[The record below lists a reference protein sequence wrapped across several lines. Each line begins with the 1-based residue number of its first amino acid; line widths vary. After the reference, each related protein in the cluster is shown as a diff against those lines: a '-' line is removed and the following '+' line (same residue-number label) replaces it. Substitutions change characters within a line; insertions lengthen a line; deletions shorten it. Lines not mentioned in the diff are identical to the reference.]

1 MASAA
6 AIRGH
11 VDAERSDAAIGACFH
26 GAVRP
31 QLRVDGAGDG
41 GFVPYAQ
48 AFAPERVIAQVLL
61 HAQDCRFA
69 GAMRIRR
76 VRHGPLPAV
85 VGVGVLVG
93 AELHVQHVGA
103 AALQRLVAAHGEH
116 LGRIRGLRRRAHIDD
131 QRVACRVRRRDHVV
145 QRALGQDLRLVEH
158 LDVHAVEAT
167 AEAVLT
173 CVEHDSGSVDEH
185 DFLLAVRPSRLAVN
199 EPAYRLAPYQS
210 AHEFERLVAC
220 ARPMRGPQHFQW
232 IVAQDAQ
239 HHDHRADQGRLADL
253 TADADDHAADAGR
266 IHAIGRLAENATSQL
281 ALPAVVFDAA
291 QSRLGFH
298 LRPAGCLN
306 ILGQHHMPRHIGQ
319 LAPVWFDVRPRSD
332 RTVHPLPPSRSAHWP
347 RRSRIQDA
355 QSPDSPQAAAGST
368 TPNHAAASPRQTPQF
383 QVEEACV

>member
-11 VDAERSDAAIGACFH
+11 VDAERGDAAIGACFH

-41 GFVPYAQ
+41 GFVPYAK

-93 AELHVQHVGA
+93 AELHVQHVAA
-103 AALQRLVAAHGEH
+103 AALQRLVAAHGKH
-116 LGRIRGLRRRAHIDD
+116 LGRIRGLRRRAHVDD
-131 QRVACRVRRRDHVV
+131 QRVTRRVRRRDHVV

-167 AEAVLT
+167 TETILT
-173 CVEHDSGSVDEH
+173 GTEHDAGSVDEH
-185 DFLLAVRPSRLAVN
+185 DSLLVIRPSRLAVN
-199 EPAYRLAPYQS
+199 EPAYRLALHQS
-210 AHEFERLVAC
+210 AHELEPLVAC
-220 ARPMRGPQHFQW
+220 ARPMRGPQHLQW

-239 HHDHRADQGRLADL
+239 HHDHRADQKRLSHL
-253 TADADDHAADAGR
+253 TAEADDHATDTGR
-266 IHAIGRLAENATSQL
+266 IHAIGSLAKDAAAQSP
-281 ALPAVVFDAA
+281 LPAVVLDAA
-291 QSRLGFH
+291 QPRLSLH
-298 LRPAGCLN
+298 LRPAGRHN

-319 LAPVWFDVRPRSD
+319 LAPVGSDARPRSD

-368 TPNHAAASPRQTPQF
+368 TPNHAAAYPHQTPQF